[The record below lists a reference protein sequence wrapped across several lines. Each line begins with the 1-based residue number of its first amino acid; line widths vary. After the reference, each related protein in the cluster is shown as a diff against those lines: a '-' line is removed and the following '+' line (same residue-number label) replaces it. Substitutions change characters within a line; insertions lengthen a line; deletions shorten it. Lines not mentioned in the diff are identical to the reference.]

1 MSSATSRT
9 WQERYQQPGYRCG
22 TEPVEF
28 LRQHLP
34 EVDRGTALDLA
45 MGEGRN
51 AVFLAR
57 NGFVVTGIE
66 KSSAA
71 LAKARALARKAR
83 VTLTAIEADLEEFSL
98 PGAEFDLV
106 VCFYYLQR
114 ELFAALERTLKPG
127 GALMMETYTTDQLRL
142 PHGPQ
147 RPEHLLQPNELY
159 RAFRHL
165 RIAYYRE
172 VTRDGRAVASLLA
185 YRS

>member
-1 MSSATSRT
+1 MTSAKPRT

-28 LRQHLP
+28 LRQHLA

-57 NGFVVTGIE
+57 RGFAVTGIE
-66 KSSAA
+66 GASAA
-71 LAKARALARKAR
+71 IAKARALAQKAR
-83 VTLTAIEADLEEFSL
+83 VTLTAIQANLEEFAL
-98 PGAEFDLV
+98 PVAQFDLV
-106 VCFYYLQR
+106 LCFYYLQR
-114 ELFAALERTLKPG
+114 DLFTAMERALKPG
-127 GALMMETYTTDQLRL
+127 GALMVETYTTDQLRL
-142 PHGPQ
+142 ARGPR

-165 RIAYYRE
+165 RVAYYRE
-172 VTRDGRAVASLLA
+172 VTRGGRAVASLLA